1 MRKIKIR
8 FVKRTGDYLIQ
19 RKTWLGRWKYL
30 GYSVDMG
37 YGGFYQLYCKDTKN
51 ELLDEVLDRH
61 YQVCRKHVE
70 IVEYPAIKIY

>member
-19 RKTWLGRWKYL
+19 RKTWMGRWKYL

-37 YGGFYQLYCKDTKN
+37 YGGFYQLYCKDTKD

-70 IVEYPAIKIY
+70 IVEYPGIKIY